1 MRSRRLTESEAVEY
15 KEMPFEHALWRIDT
29 GLNRLSSAVLENES
43 LLEECIHSDIRI
55 LNDGWL
61 VIGRQI
67 RTDHGGIIDLL
78 AIDNSGALVVIE
90 LKRNLTPRD
99 VVAQA
104 IDYAAWIQ
112 SLSSDVIAGVFDRY
126 TTAYK
131 PELKQKTLDE
141 AFKDR
146 FGIELAAEDLNQ
158 AHQIVVVAA
167 RLDPSTERIVNYLA
181 GRGIEINVVFFQVF
195 ADADRRILSRVWF
208 IDPTEVMAQTP
219 DSSSKSR
226 EWNGEYYVSFGVD
239 ESQDWGDAVEYG
251 FISASGGRWY
261 TNTLALLSPGDRVFV
276 NVPGHGYVGVG
287 IVEQS
292 VVPIS
297 DFRVKLKDAADVP
310 ILEARLR
317 ARNMGMHL
325 DDPDKMAYLVRVRWL
340 KTVPL
345 EHAIHE
351 VGFFGNQNSVCKPKA
366 AKWTHTV
373 DRLKQLFPV
382 SDTASGVS
390 L

>member
-1 MRSRRLTESEAVEY
+1 
-15 KEMPFEHALWRIDT
+15 MPFEHALWRIDT
-29 GLNRLSSAVLENES
+29 GLNRLSSTVLDNES
-43 LLEECIHSDIRI
+43 LLEEFIHSDIRI

-67 RTDHGGIIDLL
+67 RTEHGGFIDLL
-78 AIDNSGALVVIE
+78 AIDNSGALIVIE
-90 LKRNLTPRD
+90 LKRDLTPRD

-104 IDYAAWIQ
+104 IDYASWIQ
-112 SLSSDVIAGVFDRY
+112 SLSSDMIAGIFDRY
-126 TTAYK
+126 TTTYM
-131 PELKQKTLDE
+131 PEIKQKTLDD
-141 AFKDR
+141 AFRDR

-195 ADADRRILSRVWF
+195 ADGDRRILSRVWF
-208 IDPTEVMAQTP
+208 IDPVEVMTQTQ

-226 EWNGEYYVSFGVD
+226 EWNGEYYVSFGAD
-239 ESQDWGDAVEYG
+239 DSHDWADALEYG
-251 FISASGGRWY
+251 FISACGGRWY

-297 DFRVKLKDAADVP
+297 EFRVKLEDGSDVP
-310 ILEARLR
+310 ILEAPLFAQR
-317 ARNMGMHL
+317 MGVHL

-390 L
+390 PLNV

>member
-1 MRSRRLTESEAVEY
+1 
-15 KEMPFEHALWRIDT
+15 MPFEHALWRIDA
-29 GLNRLSSAVLENES
+29 GWIRLSSAALDKES
-43 LLEECIHSDIRI
+43 LLEEHIHSDIRI

-67 RTDHGGIIDLL
+67 RTDHGGFIDLL
-78 AIDNSGALVVIE
+78 AVDNSGALVVIE
-90 LKRNLTPRD
+90 LKKDLTPRD

-112 SLSSDVIAGVFDRY
+112 SLSSDAIAGIFDRY
-126 TTAYK
+126 TTTHR

-146 FGIELAAEDLNQ
+146 FGIELAAEDLNH

-195 ADADRRILSRVWF
+195 ADGDRRILSRVWF
-208 IDPTEVMAQTP
+208 IDPAEVMAQTP
-219 DSSSKSR
+219 DSSSKSQ

-239 ESQDWGDAVEYG
+239 ESQDWGDALEYG

-261 TNTLALLSPGDRVFV
+261 TNTLSLLSPGDRVFV

-292 VVPIS
+292 VVPVS
-297 DFRVKLKDAADVP
+297 QLRVKLKDGSDAP
-310 ILEARLR
+310 ILEAPLR
-317 ARNMGMHL
+317 AHKMGMHA
-325 DDPDKMAYLVRVRWL
+325 DDPDKMAYMVRVRWL
-340 KTVPL
+340 KTVAL

-366 AKWTHTV
+366 AKWSHTV
-373 DRLKQLFPV
+373 DRLKQLFALPE
-382 SDTASGVS
+382 AP
-390 L
+390 LPMKL